1 MARRH
6 VIVAGHYLAA
16 QAGMKVLEA
25 GGNAVNAA
33 VAAGIALSV
42 VESEMVSFAGVAPI
56 ILYVAETQEVVTISG
71 LGLAAGG
78 VLRVLPPAPRR
89 RPAASSWA
97 APPTTSSITGT
108 PR

>member
-1 MARRH
+1 MGRRH

-16 QAGMKVLEA
+16 QAGMQVLEA

-71 LGLAAGG
+71 LGGWPRAATCEYFHQHHGG
-78 VLRVLPPAPRR
+78 APR
-89 RPAASSWA
+89 
-97 APPTTSSITGT
+97 PPPGP
-108 PR
+108 PRQPLLR